1 MPRQDVLWRAAVW
14 RSVRAR
20 AVPSQTKPATEKGGH
35 TVAKGVPLI
44 EARAVSKDFEGANKT
59 RFKVLSDIQLQIHE
73 GEFVALLGPSG
84 SGKSTLLRII
94 AGLVPPTD
102 GEVLYRGDTFF
113 GTNPGVSMV
122 FQSFAL
128 FPWLTVLENVEM
140 GLRYAR
146 LGRDEKR
153 NKAIAV
159 IDMIGLDGFEGAY
172 PKELS
177 GGMRQRVGLGRAL
190 VMEPDILL
198 MDEPFSA
205 LDVLTAENLKR
216 DLLELWQERKIPT
229 KAIVLVT
236 HSIEEA
242 VYMADRALV
251 LSRDPA
257 KIISHVPI
265 TLPHWRERKSEPFTR
280 LVDELY
286 SILTQ
291 QKDARVSLQEETE
304 VKLPRKLTLLPNV
317 ASGAVT
323 GFIELVDDLG
333 GKVDLYKIGDSL
345 ALDLEDLLPIVET
358 CRIFGFGTVTSGD
371 FELTDVG
378 RQVADATVLDRK
390 TMFREQALQ
399 HVPFMERIL
408 WVLESKRNSQ
418 MPREF
423 FLEILQKS
431 VGEEEAET
439 QLDTL
444 ISWGRYVELFAYDED
459 SKLLYLE
466 DVDETQEGGE

>member
-1 MPRQDVLWRAAVW
+1 M
-14 RSVRAR
+14 
-20 AVPSQTKPATEKGGH
+20 
-35 TVAKGVPLI
+35 I
-44 EARAVSKDFEGANKT
+44 EVKNLSKVFPGANGAQ
-59 RFKVLSDIQLQIHE
+59 FHVLSDIDLRVAE
-73 GEFVALLGPSG
+73 GDFIALLGPSG

-94 AGLVPPTD
+94 AGLIQPTT
-102 GEVLYRGDTFF
+102 GQVLYRGQPFS

-128 FPWLTVLENVEM
+128 FPWLTVLENVEL
-140 GLRYAR
+140 GLRYASISR
-146 LGRDEKR
+146 AEKR
-153 NKAIAV
+153 DKAIAA

-177 GGMRQRVGLGRAL
+177 GGMRQRVGIGRAL

-216 DLLELWQERKIPT
+216 DILELWQMGKFPT

-236 HSIEEA
+236 HGIEEA

-257 KIISHVPI
+257 RIVNNMPI
-265 TLPHWRERKSEPFTR
+265 PLPHWRDRKSDPFTR

-291 QKDARVSLQEETE
+291 AKDAKSTVAEMSAPTT
-304 VKLPRKLTLLPNV
+304 RKMTIIPDV
-317 ASGAVT
+317 APGAVT

-333 GKVDLYKIGDSL
+333 GRVDLYKIGESL
-345 ALDLEDLLPIVET
+345 AFDLEDLLPIVET
-358 CRIFGFGTVTSGD
+358 CRIFEFATVSSGD
-371 FELTDVG
+371 FDLTPIGREL
-378 RQVADATVLDRK
+378 ADATVLERK
-390 TMFREQALQ
+390 TIFREQSLRY
-399 HVPFMERIL
+399 VPFMERIL
-408 WVLESKRNSQ
+408 WVLQSKRNSQ

-423 FLEILQKS
+423 FLEILQKNL
-431 VGEEEAET
+431 GREEADA

-444 ISWGRYVELFAYDED
+444 ISWGRYAELFAYDED

-466 DVDETQEGGE
+466 ETEIGDAVPE

>member
-1 MPRQDVLWRAAVW
+1 MTAA
-14 RSVRAR
+14 
-20 AVPSQTKPATEKGGH
+20 T
-35 TVAKGVPLI
+35 LI
-44 EARAVSKDFEGANKT
+44 EIRKLSKVFSGANGAQ
-59 RFKVLSDIQLQIHE
+59 FHVLSDIDLRVAE
-73 GEFVALLGPSG
+73 GDFVALLGPSG
-84 SGKSTLLRII
+84 SGKSTLLRIM
-94 AGLVPPTD
+94 AGLIQPTT
-102 GEVLYRGDTFF
+102 GQVLYRGQAFS

-128 FPWLTVLENVEM
+128 FPWLTVLENVEL
-140 GLRYAR
+140 GLQYASITR
-146 LGRDEKR
+146 VEKR
-153 NKAIAV
+153 EKAIAA

-177 GGMRQRVGLGRAL
+177 GGMRQRVGIGRAL

-216 DLLELWQERKIPT
+216 DILELWQMGKIPT

-236 HSIEEA
+236 HGIEEA

-257 KIISHVPI
+257 RIVNNMPI
-265 TLPHWRERKSEPFTR
+265 PLPHWRDRKSEPFTR

-291 QKDARVSLQEETE
+291 LKDARSIVAETSA
-304 VKLPRKLTLLPNV
+304 PATRKMTIIPDV
-317 ASGAVT
+317 APGAVT

-333 GKVDLYKIGDSL
+333 GRVDLYKIGESL
-345 ALDLEDLLPIVET
+345 AFDLEDLLPIVET
-358 CRIFGFGTVTSGD
+358 CRIFEFATVSSGD
-371 FELTDVG
+371 FDLTPIGREL
-378 RQVADATVLDRK
+378 ADATVLERK
-390 TMFREQALQ
+390 TIFREQSLRY
-399 HVPFMERIL
+399 VPFMERIL
-408 WVLESKRNSQ
+408 WVLQSKRNGQ

-423 FLEILQKS
+423 FLEILQKNL
-431 VGEEEAET
+431 GREEADA

-444 ISWGRYVELFAYDED
+444 ISWGRYAELFAYDED

-466 DVDETQEGGE
+466 EAETNDATPE